1 MSDTAIKPQND
12 NSYLISGELNMQT
25 VPGLLQQV
33 EPILG
38 TSHGEVCFDLQ
49 AVTRSDSAGLALLV
63 EWMQFARQQ
72 DRKLSFR
79 NLPDQLRDIA
89 RISGL
94 EDLLPLA

>member
-1 MSDTAIKPQND
+1 MSETAIQPQDD

-25 VPGLLQQV
+25 VPDPLQQV
-33 EPILG
+33 EPIL
-38 TSHGEVCFDLQ
+38 SRSQGEVCFDLQ

-63 EWMQFARQQ
+63 EWMQFARQR

>member
-1 MSDTAIKPQND
+1 MSDTAITPQDD

-38 TSHGEVCFDLQ
+38 RSQGEVCFDLQ
-49 AVTRSDSAGLALLV
+49 DVTRSDSAGLALLV

-94 EDLLPLA
+94 EDLLPLS

>member
-1 MSDTAIKPQND
+1 
-12 NSYLISGELNMQT
+12 
-25 VPGLLQQV
+25 
-33 EPILG
+33 
-38 TSHGEVCFDLQ
+38 TSPGEVCFDLQ

>member
-1 MSDTAIKPQND
+1 MSETAIQPQDD

-25 VPGLLQQV
+25 VPDLLQQV
-33 EPILG
+33 EPIL
-38 TSHGEVCFDLQ
+38 SRSQGEVCFDLR

-63 EWMQFARQQ
+63 EWMQFARQR

-79 NLPDQLRDIA
+79 NLPEQLRDIA

-94 EDLLPLA
+94 EDLLPLS

>member
-1 MSDTAIKPQND
+1 MSDTAIKPQDD

-38 TSHGEVCFDLQ
+38 RSQGEVCFDLQ

-72 DRKLSFR
+72 DRKLTFR

-94 EDLLPLA
+94 EDLLPLS

>member
-1 MSDTAIKPQND
+1 MSETAIKPQDD

-33 EPILG
+33 EPILAR
-38 TSHGEVCFDLQ
+38 SQGEVCFDLQ

-63 EWMQFARQQ
+63 EWMQFARQR

-89 RISGL
+89 RVSGL
-94 EDLLPLA
+94 DALLPLS

>member
-1 MSDTAIKPQND
+1 MSDTAIKPQDD

-33 EPILG
+33 EPILSSG
-38 TSHGEVCFDLQ
+38 QDEVCFDLQ

-63 EWMQFARQQ
+63 EWMQFARQR

-94 EDLLPLA
+94 EDLLPLS

>member
-1 MSDTAIKPQND
+1 MSETAIEAQGD

-25 VPGLLQQV
+25 VPALLEQV
-33 EPILG
+33 EPILNR
-38 TSHGEVCFDLQ
+38 SQDEVCFDLQ

-63 EWMQFARQQ
+63 EWMQFARQR

-94 EDLLPLA
+94 EDILPLS